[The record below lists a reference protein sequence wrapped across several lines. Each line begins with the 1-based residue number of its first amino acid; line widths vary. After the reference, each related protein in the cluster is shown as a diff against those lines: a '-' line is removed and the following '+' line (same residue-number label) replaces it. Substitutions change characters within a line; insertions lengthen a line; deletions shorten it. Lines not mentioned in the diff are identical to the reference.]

1 MELTEFRE
9 PMTRC
14 HDLVDYDAGMYSI
27 KQWKRPT
34 SRRSR
39 SASSWRLLLLI
50 EDREAAV
57 DQIRRA
63 GDVVAVRE
71 ARNTASPATSFGLP
85 SRLSGICRTKDCSLT
100 DRSGVSC

>member
-14 HDLVDYDAGMYSI
+14 HDLVDYDAGNVLDQAMEAADLEAI
-27 KQWKRPT
+27 GVGQFIGE
-34 SRRSR
+34 
-39 SASSWRLLLLI
+39 LLLLI

-63 GDVVAVRE
+63 GDVVAV
-71 ARNTASPATSFGLP
+71 P
-85 SRLSGICRTKDCSLT
+85 
-100 DRSGVSC
+100 